1 MEDTGIWY
9 RKPLFD
15 DDLGELISHDNIKDT
30 TDERVT
36 VEKTVF
42 EDLVIYK
49 LHIIDMKISDGGTYH
64 CDTYSTSSQ
73 SRSVFV
79 SVFDKEDYDEDKD
92 DEDINI
98 KADFFGYRSSNSTKN
113 WSMERQFQNVASY
126 TLKLD
131 ISSGATLLS
140 MLLYN
145 FSF

>member
-79 SVFDKEDYDEDKD
+79 SVFEKEEYDEDED
-92 DEDINI
+92 DEDI
-98 KADFFGYRSSNSTKN
+98 KADFFGYQSSNSTED
-113 WSMERQFQNVASY
+113 WSMERQFQNVASN

-131 ISSGATLLS
+131 ISSGAILLS

-145 FSF
+145 FSS

>member
-79 SVFDKEDYDEDKD
+79 SVFEKENYDGDAD
-92 DEDINI
+92 DEDI
-98 KADFFGYRSSNSTKN
+98 KADFFGYQSSNSTEN
-113 WSMERQFQNVASY
+113 WSMERQFQNVVSN
-126 TLKLD
+126 TLKLNT
-131 ISSGATLLS
+131 SSGATLLS

-145 FSF
+145 FSS